1 MDCFMTILTTPRLRL
16 SPFSLS
22 DWPFFLR
29 LRRDRQ
35 VMRFMGEML
44 DEPALRTLFAARCA
58 DPGVFV
64 LRDKKKVWP
73 SVISA
78 CASAVK
84 IRMKPMS
91 DMPHPGGAGSGI
103 CQ

>member
-44 DEPALRTLFAARCA
+44 DDPVCRALRGSRRVCAAR
-58 DPGVFV
+58 
-64 LRDKKKVWP
+64 
-73 SVISA
+73 
-78 CASAVK
+78 
-84 IRMKPMS
+84 
-91 DMPHPGGAGSGI
+91 
-103 CQ
+103 